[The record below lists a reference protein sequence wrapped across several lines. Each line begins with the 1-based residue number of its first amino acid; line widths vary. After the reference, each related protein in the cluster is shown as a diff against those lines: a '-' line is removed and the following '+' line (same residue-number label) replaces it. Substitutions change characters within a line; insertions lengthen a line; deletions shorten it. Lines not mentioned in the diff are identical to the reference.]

1 MTHNSLGRMGK
12 INSPHQMS
20 RMNCS
25 SKNRI
30 MEHDSLKKTSC
41 RVGLT
46 SAAASRHGKVLLS
59 RARVISK
66 ARGRRAL
73 QELLDNKE
81 EDNEASESEMLVL
94 KGPVTWESPL
104 SVVKYPDPVLRAPNA
119 TIECFD
125 ENLAKLAEEMFEVM
139 YEDDGVGLAAPQV
152 GVNIRMMVFN
162 ETGEREHPEAQVVLV
177 NPRIVTASK
186 DTSVFEE
193 GCLSFPKLYGDVV
206 RPNKVRVKAQ
216 DLKGKSFFINIDKF
230 PARIFQHE
238 FDHLQGTLFCDRM
251 EKDVLDSLRDELV
264 AMEEKYIRDN
274 PSVSIQRIH

>member
-1 MTHNSLGRMGK
+1 MISLVSKVSNKWGIGVFFRIPYQTSRQSAMTHNSLGRVGN
-12 INSPHQMS
+12 INSPRQTS
-20 RMNCS
+20 KMNFS

-30 MEHDSLKKTSC
+30 MEHDSLKRISY
-41 RVGLT
+41 RAGLT
-46 SAAASRHGKVLLS
+46 SAAASRHSKVLLS
-59 RARVISK
+59 RTRVISK

-81 EDNEASESEMLVL
+81 DDDEASEREMLVL

-206 RPNKVRVKAQ
+206 VR
-216 DLKGKSFFINIDKF
+216 S
-230 PARIFQHE
+230 
-238 FDHLQGTLFCDRM
+238 T
-251 EKDVLDSLRDELV
+251 
-264 AMEEKYIRDN
+264 
-274 PSVSIQRIH
+274 

>member
-1 MTHNSLGRMGK
+1 MERD
-12 INSPHQMS
+12 SPKRS
-20 RMNCS
+20 
-25 SKNRI
+25 
-30 MEHDSLKKTSC
+30 SC

-46 SAAASRHGKVLLS
+46 SDAANRQGKVLLR

-81 EDNEASESEMLVL
+81 EEEGDRRESEMLVL

-125 ENLAKLAEEMFEVM
+125 DNLAKLAEEMFEVM

-251 EKDVLDSLRDELV
+251 EKDVLDSLREELV
-264 AMEEKYIRDN
+264 AMEEIYIRDN